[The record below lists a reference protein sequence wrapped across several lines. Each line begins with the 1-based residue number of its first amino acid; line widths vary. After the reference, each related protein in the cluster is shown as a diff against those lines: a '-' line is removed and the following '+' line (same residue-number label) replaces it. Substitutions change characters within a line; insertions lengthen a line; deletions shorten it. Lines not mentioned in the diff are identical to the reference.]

1 MSIYLELIER
11 VDNGE
16 TFNINFEKRTMKVG
30 KEYLIKNGEYDE
42 ARELFGKLY
51 EEPYSLQVVLHM
63 IRELYKN
70 YKYSLPSERSDS
82 KRKKY
87 FKALSVDELTDE
99 QLIVAQKRETAQAAL
114 EGLILCFVIAGHLV
128 WDDEVMEG
136 KWFWQ
141 SRSDEDLII
150 TKLSSDDKI
159 NIMVKDGSINA
170 KVEGI
175 NKNE

>member
-16 TFNINFEKRTMKVG
+16 TFSIDFEKRTMKVG

-42 ARELFGKLY
+42 TRELFGKLY

-99 QLIVAQKRETAQAAL
+99 QLMCGGKRETAQARL
-114 EGLILCFVIAGHLV
+114 EGFILCSVIAGHLV
-128 WDDEVMEG
+128 WDEDVMQG
-136 KWFWQ
+136 KWFYQ
-141 SRSDEDLII
+141 SANDPDLVILRSW
-150 TKLSSDDKI
+150 
-159 NIMVKDGSINA
+159 
-170 KVEGI
+170 VE
-175 NKNE
+175 NKNN